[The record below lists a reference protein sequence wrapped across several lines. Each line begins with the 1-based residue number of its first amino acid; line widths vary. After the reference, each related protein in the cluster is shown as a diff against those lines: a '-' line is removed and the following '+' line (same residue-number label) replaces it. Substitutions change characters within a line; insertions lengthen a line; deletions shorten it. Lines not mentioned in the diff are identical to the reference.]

1 MTVERATVTVT
12 GAQLAAPVRAPEFP
26 ELSDPDPVPELPE
39 AAAPDE
45 AGRTVMYL
53 VEVEVPLMVVV
64 AEEDPALA
72 MEAAPSDPE
81 FPPAPA
87 DLVA

>member
-39 AAAPDE
+39 TATPDE
-45 AGRTVMYL
+45 AGRTVTYL
-53 VEVEVPLMVVV
+53 VEVEVPLIVVI
-64 AEEDPALA
+64 AEDEPAT
-72 MEAAPSDPE
+72 EAAPSDPE

>member
-26 ELSDPDPVPELPE
+26 EASDPDPVPELPE
-39 AAAPDE
+39 ATPDE

-53 VEVEVPLMVVV
+53 VEVEVPLRVVV
-64 AEEDPALA
+64 PEEDPAPA
-72 MEAAPSDPE
+72 AEAAPSAPE